1 VKLRFA
7 DCLFDGEARQLRRGP
22 GFVALTP
29 KAFELLELLLERR
42 PNAVA
47 KAEIRDRL
55 WPRTAV
61 SDVNLATLAFE
72 VRAAIGD
79 DARRPRHLRTVRAYG
94 YAFTG
99 EVVDAGPGV
108 APARCRLVL
117 QAREVPLREGEHL
130 LGRAS
135 EASVV
140 LDAARVSRLHARIRV
155 EGERA
160 VLEDLGSK
168 NGTFLQGRRIDGPV
182 PLEDGDAIR
191 VGSERIVFRTAGRDA
206 PTSTADR
213 ETG

>member
-1 VKLRFA
+1 VKLRFG
-7 DCLFDGEARQLRRGP
+7 DCVFDGEARQLRRGP
-22 GFVALTP
+22 ELVALTP
-29 KAFELLELLLERR
+29 KAFELIELLLERR

-47 KAEIRDRL
+47 KTEIRDRL

-72 VRAAIGD
+72 VRAAIGN
-79 DARRPRHLRTVRAYG
+79 DARRPRHLRTVRSYG

-99 EVVDAGPGV
+99 EVVDVAPGV

-117 QAREVPLREGEHL
+117 EAREVPLREGEHL

-155 EGERA
+155 ESERT

-168 NGTFLQGRRIDGPV
+168 NGTFLRDRRIVGPV
-182 PLEDGDAIR
+182 LLEDGDEIR
-191 VGSERIVFRTAGRDA
+191 IGSERIVFRTLGRDA
-206 PTSTADR
+206 STATADR
-213 ETG
+213 ESG